1 MTIVPDIY
9 LLIGKI
15 VPLNTPN
22 KMLECIYTYS
32 APHTLKN
39 EWLSCQE
46 HTQTLGAK
54 LKQHCESREVS
65 KC

>member
-9 LLIGKI
+9 LLIGRI

-32 APHTLKN
+32 VPHTLKN

-46 HTQTLGAK
+46 HTQTHEGLN
-54 LKQHCESREVS
+54 
-65 KC
+65 